1 MWDQRPPKRPVSG
14 LAIAGLLL
22 LAAACSDGPDEV
34 SPGAEVSSSPTS
46 SSPTATGTKPLS
58 DAELASEAAVTAVRT
73 YYAVR
78 DDLRK
83 NPEESLDRLKAV
95 AVSTELAALRNL
107 LKRERRDGLRQTGD
121 TKITELT
128 VQTVSLDNSD
138 PHGGKVP
145 TVQVEVCYDVSGA
158 DLLDMD
164 GKSVVSSDRR
174 ATGWIRY
181 SVSNYEWES
190 DPAAAWRVA
199 SSEDLK
205 RTPCAAS

>member
-1 MWDQRPPKRPVSG
+1 MWDQRQPKRPVSA
-14 LAIAGLLL
+14 LAIAGILL

-34 SPGAEVSSSPTS
+34 APGAEMSSSPI
-46 SSPTATGTKPLS
+46 ATGTKPPS

-83 NPEESLDRLKAV
+83 NPEESLNRLEAV
-95 AVSTELAALRNL
+95 AASTELSALRNL

-121 TKITELT
+121 TKIAELT
-128 VQTVSLDNSD
+128 IQTVSMANPG

-158 DLLDMD
+158 DLLDRA
-164 GKSVVSSDRR
+164 GKSVVSPDRR
-174 ATGWIRY
+174 TTGWIRY

-190 DPAAAWRVA
+190 DPTGAWRVA
-199 SSEDLK
+199 SSEDLT